1 MSDEF
6 DFQPKLGKIRSRGLG
21 TPRFSNQVL
30 AAVNR
35 AGGRRGA
42 KSKFTGSRIGRGGV
56 MGAWLAHRDKY
67 ASLRHRRAI
76 VKSRIVKLAGK
87 GMNNAAAHLRYIQ
100 REGVSRDGEKGHL
113 YSADLDRTDSKTFLD
128 RAEGDRHQFRF
139 IVSPED
145 GIEYHDLKGFTRRFM
160 SQMEKDLGTSLDW
173 VAADHYNTGHPHV
186 HIIVRGKDA
195 LGEDLIIARDYMTK
209 GMRERAALQVS
220 LDLGPRT
227 DLEIDTQLRAEM
239 TAERLTSLDRQLLK
253 MDEDEKT
260 IAQFVQDPGQQT
272 LLMGRLKHLERMGLA
287 KERRPGQWHLDDGLE
302 DTLRRMGEKGDIIK
316 TMHREMTERDIV
328 HSSRDYAIYDPTA
341 SGAKPITGRVIA
353 RGLSDE
359 LNDRHYLIVDTLDGQ
374 ALYVEIGLGEKTGP
388 TPEGSIVH
396 ITPKSV
402 EPRQVDRTVA
412 EVAAVNGGR
421 YNVDLHLKHDPRASE
436 NFAETHVRRLE
447 AIRRA
452 TNGVRMELDG
462 TWIIAPDHLEKVAS
476 YERTLAK
483 QAPVTVDR
491 LSNLSLEQQIG
502 AHGAT
507 WLDRQLVSGNFEPT
521 NDSGFGHE
529 VQDALRQRQQWLIE
543 QGLAQR
549 EQQGMVS
556 YKDNMLAMLQQRELK
571 SIAEGIAKQTG
582 REYTAAF
589 VGNHIE
595 GTVGKMLELASGKFA
610 LIEKSREF
618 SLVPWRDVLEKN
630 IGRYVSGHVRGN
642 GIDWEIG
649 RHRGLEIGM

>member
-21 TPRFSNQVL
+21 TRRFSNQVL
-30 AAVNR
+30 AAINR

-56 MGAWLAHRDKY
+56 MGAWLAHRDQY

-145 GIEYHDLKGFTRRFM
+145 GIEYDDLKGFTRRFM
-160 SQMEKDLGTSLDW
+160 SNMEKDLGTSLDW

-195 LGEDLIIARDYMTK
+195 LGKDLIIARDYMTN

-220 LDLGPRT
+220 LDLGPRS
-227 DLEIDTQLRAEM
+227 DLEIDKQLRAEM
-239 TAERLTSLDRQLLK
+239 TAERMTSLDKQLLK
-253 MDEDEKT
+253 MDDDEKT
-260 IAQFVQDPGQQT
+260 IAQFIQDPSQQT
-272 LLMGRLKHLERMGLA
+272 LLMGRLKNLERLGLA
-287 KERRPGQWHLDDGLE
+287 EERRPGQWHLDDGLE
-302 DTLRRMGEKGDIIK
+302 GTLRRMGERGDIIK

-328 HSSRDYAIYDPTA
+328 HSSRDYAIYDPTHEH
-341 SGAKPITGRVIA
+341 AKPITGRVIA

-359 LNDRHYLIVDTLDGQ
+359 LNDRHYLILDGMDGQ
-374 ALYVEIGLGEKTGP
+374 ALYVDIGLGEKTGP

-412 EVAAVNGGR
+412 EIAAKNGGR
-421 YNVDLHLKHDPRASE
+421 YSVNLHLKHDPRASYD
-436 NFAETHVRRLE
+436 FAETHVRRLE
-447 AIRRA
+447 AIRKVIGGARH
-452 TNGVRMELDG
+452 ELDG
-462 TWIIAPDHLEKVAS
+462 TWIIAPDHLNRAAA

-483 QAPVTVDR
+483 QAPVIVDK
-491 LSNLSLEQQIG
+491 LSSLSLEQQITEN
-502 AHGAT
+502 GAT
-507 WLDRQLVSGNFEPT
+507 WIDRQLVSNNPEPT
-521 NDSGFGHE
+521 RDSGFGHD
-529 VQDALRQRQQWLIE
+529 VRDAMKRRQQWLIE
-543 QGLAQR
+543 QGLAQ
-549 EQQGMVS
+549 EQQGAITYS
-556 YKDNMLAMLQQRELK
+556 KNMLSMLQQRELK
-571 SIAEGIAKQTG
+571 RIAGGIAKQTG
-582 REYTAAF
+582 LQYTAAF

-595 GTVGKMLELASGKFA
+595 GKVGKMLELASGKFSV
-610 LIEKSREF
+610 IENSREF

-630 IGRYVSGHVRGN
+630 IGRYVSGIVRGG

-649 RHRGLEIGM
+649 RKRGLGIGM